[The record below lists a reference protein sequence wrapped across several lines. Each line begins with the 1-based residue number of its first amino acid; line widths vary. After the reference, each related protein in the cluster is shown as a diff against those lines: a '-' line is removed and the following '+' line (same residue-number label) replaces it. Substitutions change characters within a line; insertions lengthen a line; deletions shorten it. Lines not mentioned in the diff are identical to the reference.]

1 MRFAQTTGGDL
12 WLAARKPRAHGW
24 LGAKRRQG
32 LGAMDSATLL
42 YADETYAINRC
53 IYDVYDALP
62 RYAEEALYQE
72 ALEIALSDAGIPFES
87 QKEIRP
93 EFHGHRMEHSYRPD
107 LICYGKIV
115 VELKASKSLLPQHF
129 GQLRNYLGLL
139 GMRVGIL
146 VNFHGYPNVDIRRV
160 YLKDMN
166 SRGSVEE
173 VTTGQISSME
183 LD

>member
-1 MRFAQTTGGDL
+1 
-12 WLAARKPRAHGW
+12 
-24 LGAKRRQG
+24 
-32 LGAMDSATLL
+32 MDSATLL

-53 IYDVYDALP
+53 IYDVYDAMP

>member
-1 MRFAQTTGGDL
+1 
-12 WLAARKPRAHGW
+12 
-24 LGAKRRQG
+24 
-32 LGAMDSATLL
+32 MDSAALL

-53 IYDVYDALP
+53 IYDVYDAMP

-87 QKEIRP
+87 QKEIQP
-93 EFHGHRMEHSYRPD
+93 EFHGRKMTHSYRPD

-115 VELKASKSLLPQHF
+115 VELKAAQSLLPQHF

-146 VNFHGYPNVDIRRV
+146 VNFHGHPNVDIRRL
-160 YLKDMN
+160 YLKDMD
-166 SRGSVEE
+166 SIGSVEE
-173 VTTGQISSME
+173 VMTGQISSVE
-183 LD
+183 LG